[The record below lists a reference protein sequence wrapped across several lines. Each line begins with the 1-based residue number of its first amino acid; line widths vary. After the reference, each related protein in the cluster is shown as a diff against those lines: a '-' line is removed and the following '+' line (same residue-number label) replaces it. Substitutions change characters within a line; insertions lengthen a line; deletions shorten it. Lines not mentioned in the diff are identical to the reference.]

1 MGKCKTHEFV
11 IWFIYLFFCLEYFH
25 ITQYNTYKLENY
37 VILTYYN
44 TRTEH
49 TPTLQKRE
57 KKTWKTTNYSNYKI
71 YHLTGRKI
79 TGRELACTTIQTKRT
94 KWELTRGK
102 KKRKKGNGELT

>member
-1 MGKCKTHEFV
+1 MQNTRICHLV
-11 IWFIYLFFCLEYFH
+11 HLFIFLFKILSH
-25 ITQYNTYKLENY
+25 NTINTYKLENY

-44 TRTEH
+44 KPTEH

-79 TGRELACTTIQTKRT
+79 TGRGLACTTIHTKRT
-94 KWELTRGK
+94 KWEMTSEK
-102 KKRKKGNGELT
+102 KKEKRGVED